1 MMIQICMDRLPQA
14 FDWNH
19 ARAFL
24 TTLDTGSLSAAARKL
39 GQSQPTIGRQIAELE
54 AVLRVALFEKSGR
67 RLLPTPAAYDLAE
80 HVRTMAAAAERA
92 ALVAGGYVTE
102 IDGSVTITSSEA
114 EAVYVLPAVIERLRA
129 LHPGITVTLLVSNSP
144 TDLARREA
152 DIGIRSFVADDPDL
166 IIRKIRDDPIHLYAT
181 PGFLEH
187 VGPMTSLADVA
198 LAGLI
203 GLSSQPAMAD
213 TLRDLGIPVTAASFT
228 VQTDSLTTYIA
239 LVRQGLG
246 LGLLTPGVAERHPG
260 LVRVFDGPPLVKVPM
275 WLACHRDLKTSRRI
289 RLVFDFL
296 ADELA
301 RATI

>member
-1 MMIQICMDRLPQA
+1 MMIQICMDRSPQA

-54 AVLRVALFEKSGR
+54 AVLRVALFEKTGR

-92 ALVAGGYVTE
+92 ALVAGGHVTE
-102 IDGSVTITSSEA
+102 IDGPVTITSSEA
-114 EAVYVLPAVIERLRA
+114 EAVYVLPPVIQRLRA
-129 LHPGITVTLLVSNSP
+129 LHPGITVNLLVSQTP

-166 IIRKIRDDPIHLYAT
+166 IIRKIREDPIHLYAT
-181 PGFLEH
+181 PGFLEQA
-187 VGPMTSLADVA
+187 GPMTSLADVA
-198 LAGLI
+198 HAGLI
-203 GLSSQPAMAD
+203 GLSSPPAMAGA
-213 TLRDLGIPVTAASFT
+213 LRDLGIPVTEASFPI
-228 VQTDSLTTYIA
+228 QTGSLTTYIA

-246 LGLLTPGVAERHPG
+246 LGLLTPGVADRQPG

>member
-1 MMIQICMDRLPQA
+1 MNKSLQA

-24 TTLDTGSLSAAARKL
+24 TMLDTGSLSAAARKL

-54 AVLRVALFEKSGR
+54 TVLRVALFEKVGR
-67 RLLPTPAAYDLAE
+67 RLLPTPAAHDLAE

-92 ALVAGGYVTE
+92 ALAAGGHSTE
-102 IDGSVTITSSEA
+102 IDGPITITSSEA
-114 EAVYVLPAVIERLRA
+114 EAVYVLPPAIARLRA
-129 LHPGITVTLLVSNSP
+129 LHPGITITLLVSNTP
-144 TDLARREA
+144 TDLARRQA
-152 DIGIRSFVADDPDL
+152 DIGIRSFVADEPDL

-181 PGFLEH
+181 PGFLEQ
-187 VGPMTSLADVA
+187 VGPITSLADA
-198 LAGLI
+198 AHAGLI
-203 GLSSQPAMAD
+203 GLSSPPAMGSA
-213 TLRDLGIPVTAASFT
+213 LRELGIPVTEASFPI
-228 VQTDSLTTYIA
+228 QTSCLMTYIA

-246 LGLLTPGVAERHPG
+246 LGLLTPGTAGRQPG
-260 LVRVFDGPPLVKVPM
+260 LVRVFDGPPLLKVPL

-289 RLVFDFL
+289 RIVYDFL

>member
-1 MMIQICMDRLPQA
+1 MNKSLQA

-24 TTLDTGSLSAAARKL
+24 TMLDTGSLSAAARKL

-54 AVLRVALFEKSGR
+54 TVLRVALFEKVGR
-67 RLLPTPAAYDLAE
+67 RLLPTPAAHDLAE

-92 ALVAGGYVTE
+92 ALAAGGHATE
-102 IDGSVTITSSEA
+102 IDGPITITSSEA
-114 EAVYVLPAVIERLRA
+114 EAVYVLPPVIARLRA
-129 LHPGITVTLLVSNSP
+129 LHPGITITLLVSNTP

-152 DIGIRSFVADDPDL
+152 DIGIRSFVADEPDL

-181 PGFLEH
+181 PGFLEQ
-187 VGPMTSLADVA
+187 VGPITSLADA
-198 LAGLI
+198 AHAGLI
-203 GLSSQPAMAD
+203 GLSSPPAMGSA
-213 TLRDLGIPVTAASFT
+213 LRELGIPVTEASFPI
-228 VQTDSLTTYIA
+228 QTSCLMTYIA

-246 LGLLTPGVAERHPG
+246 LGLLTPGTADRQPG
-260 LVRVFDGPPLVKVPM
+260 LVRVFDGPPLLKVPL

-289 RLVFDFL
+289 RIVYDFL

>member
-1 MMIQICMDRLPQA
+1 MIQICMDQSSKA

-24 TTLDTGSLSAAARKL
+24 TTLDTGSLSAAARRL

-54 AVLRVALFEKSGR
+54 TVLRVALFEKAGR
-67 RLLPTPAAYDLAE
+67 RLLPTPAAHDLAE
-80 HVRTMAAAAERA
+80 HVRTMALAAERA
-92 ALVAGGYVTE
+92 ALVAGGHATK
-102 IDGSVTITSSEA
+102 IDGPITITSSEA
-114 EAVYVLPAVIERLRA
+114 EAVYVLPPVIERLRA
-129 LHPGITVTLLVSNSP
+129 LHPGITVDLLVSNSP

-166 IIRKIRDDPIHLYAT
+166 IIRKIREDPVYLYAT
-181 PGFLEH
+181 PGFLKQ
-187 VGPMTSLADVA
+187 VGPITLLADVA
-198 LAGLI
+198 HAGLI
-203 GLSSQPAMAD
+203 GLSSPPAMAGA
-213 TLRDLGIPVTAASFT
+213 LRDLGIPVTAASFPI
-228 VQTDSLTTYIA
+228 QTSSLTTYIA

-246 LGLLTPGVAERHPG
+246 LGLLTPGVADREPG

-289 RLVFDFL
+289 RLVFDYL
-296 ADELA
+296 ADELT

>member
-1 MMIQICMDRLPQA
+1 MDRSLQS

-24 TTLDTGSLSAAARKL
+24 TTLDSGSLSAAARIL

-54 AVLRVALFEKSGR
+54 TVLRVALFEKAGR
-67 RLLPTPAAYDLAE
+67 RLLPTPAAHDLAD

-92 ALVAGGYVTE
+92 ALAASGHATE
-102 IDGSVTITSSEA
+102 IDGPITITCSQA
-114 EAVYVLPAVIERLRA
+114 EAVYVMAPVIQRLRA
-129 LHPGITVTLLVSNSP
+129 LHPGITVTLLVSNTP

-181 PGFLEH
+181 AAYLEQ
-187 VGPMTSLADVA
+187 VGPVTSLADVA
-198 LAGLI
+198 HAGLI
-203 GLSSQPAMAD
+203 GFSGQPGMAAG
-213 TLRDLGIPVTAASFT
+213 LRDLGIPVTQASFPI
-228 VQTDSLTTYIA
+228 QTSCLITYIA

-246 LGLLTPGVAERHPG
+246 LGLLTPGVAESQPG
-260 LVRVFDGPPLVKVPM
+260 LVRVFDGPPLLQSPL

-289 RLVFDFL
+289 RLVYDFL

-301 RATI
+301 RATL